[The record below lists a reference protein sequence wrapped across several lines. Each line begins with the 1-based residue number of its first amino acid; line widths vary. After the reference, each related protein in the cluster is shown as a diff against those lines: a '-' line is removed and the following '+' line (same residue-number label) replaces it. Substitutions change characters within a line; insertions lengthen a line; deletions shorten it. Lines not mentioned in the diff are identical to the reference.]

1 MREDQNGFT
10 LVELAI
16 VMMIIGLLIGGVLK
30 GQELIANARVTAT
43 ISEVTSYQA
52 ATLAFQDQYSSL
64 PGDMVNAQSRVPN
77 CTAAT
82 NCVNGDGSGIIGR
95 PTSWQRDST
104 GTAVPEIETTMYW
117 KHLLLSGFI
126 SGVAA
131 DANAGSPAWGET
143 HPMASIGGGYHLQ
156 HTVAVAGSGHWLR
169 LQNGIVHGG
178 ENVVPA
184 DGAGVVS
191 PLRAAQ
197 IDRKMDD
204 GNPNAGIVHAW
215 GANNASGCGSRGA
228 TINNNAQYDETVTQI
243 NCYMVFSLGL

>member
-1 MREDQNGFT
+1 MFRTDERGFT

-16 VMMIIGLLIGGVLK
+16 VMMIIGLLVGGVLK

-43 ISEVTSYQA
+43 IAEVKSYQA
-52 ATLAFQDQYSSL
+52 ATMAFFDQYSAL
-64 PGDMVNAQSRVPN
+64 PGDMVNATSRVPN
-77 CTAAT
+77 CNAST
-82 NCVNGDGSGIIGR
+82 NCINGDSSGIIGL
-95 PTSWQRDST
+95 PTHWARDST
-104 GTAVPEIETTMYW
+104 GTAAPQVETTMFW

-131 DANAGSPAWGET
+131 DANAASPAWGET
-143 HPMASIGGGYHLQ
+143 HPIAAVGGGYHIQ
-156 HTVAVAGSGHWLR
+156 HTTHVAGSGHWLR

-178 ENVVPA
+178 ADVVPA

-204 GNPNAGIVHAW
+204 GNPDSGIVHAW
-215 GANNASGCGSRGA
+215 GANNASGCGSRGYSA
-228 TINNNAQYDETVTQI
+228 NAQYDETVTQI
-243 NCYMVFSLGL
+243 NCYMVFALGL